1 MKGELGTK
9 IMKKYAG
16 LRAKI
21 YIYLTDQD
29 NKKKSETC
37 KNCLEETELGKKYL
51 MKKR

>member
-9 IMKKYAG
+9 IKKKHAG

-29 NKKKSETC
+29 NKKK
-37 KNCLEETELGKKYL
+37 
-51 MKKR
+51 KRNFVKTV